1 MPDEEGDPEDEDR
14 QEYYIESIQ
23 RIIDKQKEQL
33 GEETA
38 IKWARRAPIRIDTDG
53 EVQGF
58 YGTGEDA
65 LETLRDYTEHEEFYL
80 DAIESV
86 IEEMSSFIGDDVG
99 LKYARKAPLQIMP
112 DGEVKAYYGTGRKAL
127 TILVENY
134 EDYMGKAVADQ
145 KIENAFSNVEDE
157 KLDLVPED
165 VRPETSEEQGSS
177 GGLISKIFGGGGV
190 VLYSSLNTASL
201 G

>member
-1 MPDEEGDPEDEDR
+1 MSGEDSDPEDGEDR

-38 IKWARRAPIRIDTDG
+38 IKWARRAPIKIDPDG

-65 LETLRDYTEHEEFYL
+65 LETLRNYTEHEEFYL
-80 DAIESV
+80 EAIQSV
-86 IEEMSSFIGDDVG
+86 IDSISGFMGDDVG
-99 LKYARKAPLQIMP
+99 LKFARKAPLQITP
-112 DGEVKAYYGTGRKAL
+112 DGEVQAYYGTGRKAL

-134 EDYMGKAVADQ
+134 EDYMGDAVADQ
-145 KIENAFSNVEDE
+145 KITGALSGVEDE
-157 KLDLVPED
+157 KLDLIPED
-165 VRPETSEEQGSS
+165 VRPQSQEEKESSS
-177 GGLISKIFGGGGV
+177 GGIIGRLLGSSV
-190 VLYSSLNTASL
+190 NVLYAS
-201 G
+201 

>member
-38 IKWARRAPIRIDTDG
+38 IKWARRAPIRIDADG

-65 LETLRDYTEHEEFYL
+65 LETLRNYTEHEEFYL
-80 DAIESV
+80 EAIESV
-86 IEEMSSFIGDDVG
+86 IEEMSSFIGEDVG

-127 TILVENY
+127 KILVGNY
-134 EDYMGKAVADQ
+134 EDYMGKTVADQ
-145 KIENAFSNVEDE
+145 KIESAFSDVEDE
-157 KLDLVPED
+157 KLDLIPED
-165 VRPETSEEQGSS
+165 VRPESSQEKESSS
-177 GGLISKIFGGGGV
+177 GGLISRIFGGGGV
-190 VLYSSLNTASL
+190 VSPSI
-201 G
+201 

>member
-1 MPDEEGDPEDEDR
+1 MPDEEGDPEDDR
-14 QEYYIESIQ
+14 QQYYIESIQ
-23 RIIDKQKEQL
+23 NIIDKQKEQL

-38 IKWARRAPIRIDTDG
+38 IKWARRAPIRIDAEG

-80 DAIESV
+80 DAISSV
-86 IEEMSSFIGDDVG
+86 IDTMCSFMGDDVG

-127 TILVENY
+127 TILVKNY
-134 EDYMGKAVADQ
+134 EEYMGKAVADQ
-145 KIENAFSNVEDE
+145 KIKSAFSDVEDE
-157 KLDLVPED
+157 QLDLIPED
-165 VRPETSEEQGSS
+165 VRPQSSEEKNSS
-177 GGLISKIFGGGGV
+177 GGLVSRIFGIGGF
-190 VLYSSLNTASL
+190 VLYSSQDIPLP